1 MLLGLVFLGGAAL
14 HFWFALYRHIP
25 LANYRQAPLEP
36 RCIDDFV
43 PRWVR
48 YAIYAAVAVNLAAWA
63 AVGAAGAYSTPLFWT
78 RFAILAGLTAIFA
91 LFTRTTVNRR
101 ANVMDRVLGPGNR
114 RAEVRFGFF
123 CQLLPPIVGAIRLY
137 EEVND
142 TMLLDINRTMGLA
155 LAAVITL
162 GLLRTI
168 NLTPGSGGT
177 SHRIAAA

>member
-1 MLLGLVFLGGAAL
+1 
-14 HFWFALYRHIP
+14 
-25 LANYRQAPLEP
+25 APLEP

-78 RFAILAGLTAIFA
+78 RFAILGGLTAIFA

-123 CQLLPPIVGAIRLY
+123 CQLLPPIVGAIR
-137 EEVND
+137 
-142 TMLLDINRTMGLA
+142 
-155 LAAVITL
+155 
-162 GLLRTI
+162 
-168 NLTPGSGGT
+168 
-177 SHRIAAA
+177 